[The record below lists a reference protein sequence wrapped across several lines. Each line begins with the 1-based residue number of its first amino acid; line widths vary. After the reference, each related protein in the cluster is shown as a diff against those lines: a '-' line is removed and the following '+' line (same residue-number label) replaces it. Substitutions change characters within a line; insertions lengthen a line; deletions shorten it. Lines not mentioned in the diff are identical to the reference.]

1 MAPVERDA
9 PADRQ
14 LRHLHTSS
22 TGALIPMWD
31 SSDPD
36 RAPPPLPLNP
46 QSPSISPSKS
56 GTSLAIQSAHAAL
69 AEKAREGEQT
79 ALVPALKKR
88 MTMGE
93 LTTPPDQRALVSR
106 PNNHK
111 RMQSLQP
118 GSVRDLS
125 LMIEGARDSRSPT
138 PKGSPDKHS
147 PEKYLPER
155 YPGSSRPGTPSRN
168 RERDRE
174 PEREH
179 RPVEHRP
186 MDKENARPTTPTP
199 MPISLNPAVR
209 PSMARRAQQSILGES
224 TPPQSATMLA
234 LQNMGG
240 PLPREA
246 EAHPPHA
253 AAMNNSNSNSN
264 PNSQAKG
271 GASWDHLSGQIISLT
286 SIATALQKEMSQLS
300 RRSRDNATDLMSLKE
315 ATHARDEDIRK
326 SLRELVAN
334 IDGVRSSRENHNR
347 ENHNR
352 DTYSGG
358 MYPESKA
365 HSTSPISRNA
375 RPFSL
380 PRIPSPH
387 SFAASID
394 RESVLSTPSLV
405 PSESPATIALLE
417 KIIREMGT
425 KDGQETVIN
434 QLTELAEKLAGMA
447 SSAKVEELISY
458 MRAVSH
464 DQSIV
469 PASGGRGG
477 GGGGTTRSRHVG
489 FDDDDDGEPGPR
501 ELDWSDR
508 NGTMTQRIEH
518 QLATQQRPSS
528 APSRAGDLLNDDVL
542 NVIRSVKDSV
552 AQGGGMTAE
561 VKALVRELR
570 GEVLGMGRDIARK
583 LDEVDASATNKNE
596 TPSKKDVSKIVE
608 EGLDEMKLHMNQLLR
623 EHRRASASSLKSV
636 VDYQEIYN
644 AMRTALNDSRVDNK
658 SEDADLTRDDVMDAV
673 KDAWENYKPEI
684 QVEQIGLE
692 RDEVLSC
699 LKEGLQEYVSRQEPC
714 QGATKDDVF
723 QAIVEGMKHFTPPQ
737 VESPSSLSRDEVLE
751 AVRECLEEFEF
762 PIAPSAMN
770 DLTKDDVLDAVQQ
783 GLKSFDFPDNS
794 AAVVPHQDNSEVV
807 DRLHDIMI
815 FMQQEFRTVS
825 EEAKQN
831 IAASGRDTE
840 QVLDATKDG
849 LDQLRTHLES
859 YIDRLASGT
868 GQEEL
873 MSNLVNSFDSFR
885 EELSELVAHAS
896 DGSKEMIKE
905 EIESLRD
912 AVNSS
917 LVPHVPPAPDNR
929 EALEAL
935 REGIER
941 VRHELLRPHAGT
953 TDILDALHEGFSD
966 LREAVEKVVNKP
978 ADFTANDEILEAL
991 QEGLSTVRTEIDAL
1005 REHDNEKAV
1014 VTVGGGPSDAMVPAD
1029 MLKHDDIK
1037 NLEMMMTQL
1046 RIKMESL
1053 GSSHPPPETVSE
1065 SGTDS
1070 TSVPTAPGGLRK
1082 EDLSE
1087 VEEMLRNVQEKVT
1100 SISNAEVEESLR
1112 NLHIS
1117 VEAISNVEVQES
1129 IRNLQASVE
1138 AMSNVEVLEAIRSLQ
1153 ESVGGLAL
1161 EGPRNKDD
1169 SEPINPDDVA
1179 TKEDIQAIETILRN
1193 TKGRLEDILD
1203 GEQAVKKDHLDAVEA
1218 MVLETKDAM
1227 GALTGQLETI
1237 SKKEDLVKIESL
1249 VTQVN
1254 IAFDEMKERS
1264 EKALEDPEKVTKTH
1278 VEAVEAA
1285 IVNIKSAI
1293 EESLKSDIATLSSKD
1308 DVKALETIV
1317 SELKD
1322 ATTAQAEANDKAL
1335 VDRRAEVAGVGDRVA
1350 EVKTF
1355 LEELQGL
1362 MKEKLEAG
1370 ATGIDHLSGLLGG
1383 LSQTIGQN
1391 ANVGQDL
1398 KEMLDIMKNEFEESK
1413 SGVIGA
1419 KLDTDEK
1426 FTQTT
1431 DVLSAKIDEKIGE
1444 LITKYDMFQT
1454 VMEERTTAGEARDAE
1469 MEAAVVGTK
1478 AIADELKV
1486 LVDTLGSSVTDSL
1499 EKMEEASKT
1508 VFIQVEQLYTK
1519 SEENHTEDKS
1529 EHQTTRDQI
1538 QQAVNIVEGL
1548 QGHVTEF
1555 QPQILE
1561 TVKNVLMVVGQHYEH
1576 SRNTA
1581 SQLQKQI
1588 EDAKPEEPLMLPPP
1602 PEKYD
1607 DTEVLARLE
1616 KIAELAADKYS
1627 DAEVLAKLDKLA
1639 ADKYDDAEVRGKLDK
1654 LVEEKY
1660 DDKEVITRLDKLA
1673 EDKYNDAEVLAK
1685 LNKLAEDKY
1694 DDKEVLARLQKLAD
1708 EKYDDTEVLV
1718 RLEKLNEDLKYD
1730 DTDVLVRLEKLGED
1744 LKYDDTEVLARLAKL
1759 DEDKYNDVEVL
1770 ARLDKLAADKY
1781 DDAGVVTRLDQ
1792 LVQDKYDDSQVQAK
1806 LNEIAEKCDP
1816 AEVHS
1821 KLNKIIESDDK
1832 AVVHS
1837 KLDKLVGHTEAAER
1851 AYEHLAT
1858 LDRVHRQVQQT
1869 ATDLTHF
1876 IAAQKKRVADEQ
1888 EDYGRALQ
1896 ETRISLERS
1905 KAEKSEVESSL
1916 SRLRSEEAQLRAAV
1930 ASLRNEQDDMLRR
1943 KARTA
1948 ADIASL
1954 ETALRLRREELHAM
1968 DARAEGLERRILEGV
1983 LDHSRA
1989 LLMTKGSSS
1998 HAKNRGDVMSRK
2010 RVPGARSS
2018 LPPGGDANATTPT
2031 RSSVKK
2037 SAVVNMTRLTPK
2049 QNGASGGNAAAAAN
2063 NRRILSLSQMSHNV
2077 PTGGVSR
2084 SQSVRTPGGAGGL
2097 RKSSWTPG
2105 GGVRAKK
2112 HGGLLQEEEAED
2124 GGNGHGHDKENE
2136 GADHH
2141 HADSG
2146 HERLDEEEDE
2156 HDRDVD
2162 DADDAATEVV
2172 DRADDDDDR
2181 GYEGESVAASDPE
2194 DGDGDDD
2201 GDESESGT
2209 LRRTSLGTTTTT
2221 DDYDAASASDDYTE
2235 SVGDSESIA
2244 GDPEVVMVSSAS

>member
-1 MAPVERDA
+1 
-9 PADRQ
+9 
-14 LRHLHTSS
+14 
-22 TGALIPMWD
+22 
-31 SSDPD
+31 
-36 RAPPPLPLNP
+36 
-46 QSPSISPSKS
+46 
-56 GTSLAIQSAHAAL
+56 
-69 AEKAREGEQT
+69 
-79 ALVPALKKR
+79 
-88 MTMGE
+88 
-93 LTTPPDQRALVSR
+93 
-106 PNNHK
+106 
-111 RMQSLQP
+111 
-118 GSVRDLS
+118 
-125 LMIEGARDSRSPT
+125 MIEGARDSRSPT

-147 PEKYLPER
+147 PEKYLPEK

-179 RPVEHRP
+179 RPVEHRQ

-209 PSMARRAQQSILGES
+209 PSMARRVQQSILGES

-240 PLPREA
+240 PLPRET

-253 AAMNNSNSNSN
+253 AATNNWNSNSNSN
-264 PNSQAKG
+264 SQAKG
-271 GASWDHLSGQIISLT
+271 SPSWDHLSGQIISLT
-286 SIATALQKEMSQLS
+286 SIATALQKEMAQLS

-334 IDGVRSSRENHNR
+334 IDGVRS
-347 ENHNR
+347 NR
-352 DTYSGG
+352 DNRDPYSGG
-358 MYPESKA
+358 IYHESKA

-380 PRIPSPH
+380 PRIPSPN

-434 QLTELAEKLAGMA
+434 QLTELAGRLAGMA
-447 SSAKVEELISY
+447 SSAKVEELIGY
-458 MRAVSH
+458 MKAVSH
-464 DQSIV
+464 DQSMV
-469 PASGGRGG
+469 PVSSGRGG
-477 GGGGTTRSRHVG
+477 GGGGTTRPRHVG
-489 FDDDDDGEPGPR
+489 FDDDDDGESGPR
-501 ELDWSDR
+501 ELDWGDR

-528 APSRAGDLLNDDVL
+528 APSRAGDLLNEDIL
-542 NVIRSVKDSV
+542 KVIRSVKDSV

-583 LDEVDASATNKNE
+583 LDEVDASATSKNE
-596 TPSKKDVSKIVE
+596 TPSKKDVAKIVE
-608 EGLDEMKLHMNQLLR
+608 EGLEEMKLHMNQLLR
-623 EHRRASASSLKSV
+623 EHRRASATSLKSV

-658 SEDADLTRDDVMDAV
+658 SEEDDDLTRDDVIHAV

-699 LKEGLQEYVSRQEPC
+699 LKEGLQEYVPRQEPC

-737 VESPSSLSRDEVLE
+737 VESPNSLSRDEVLE

-783 GLKSFDFPDNS
+783 GLKNFDFPDNS
-794 AAVVPHQDNSEVV
+794 AAVVPHQDSSEVI

-859 YIDRLASGT
+859 YIDRLATGT

-966 LREAVEKVVNKP
+966 LRDAVEKVVNKP

-1014 VTVGGGPSDAMVPAD
+1014 TTVGGGTSDAMVPAD

-1037 NLEMMMTQL
+1037 NLEVMMTQL

-1053 GSSHPPPETVSE
+1053 GSPHPPPESVSE
-1065 SGTDS
+1065 SGSDS
-1070 TSVPTAPGGLRK
+1070 TPVPTAPRGLRK

-1161 EGPRNKDD
+1161 ERPRNKDD
-1169 SEPINPDDVA
+1169 TEPANPEDVA

-1317 SELKD
+1317 NELKD
-1322 ATTAQAEANDKAL
+1322 ATAAQAEANDKAL

-1454 VMEERTTAGEARDAE
+1454 VMEERTTAGETRDAE

-1508 VFIQVEQLYTK
+1508 VFGQVEQLYTK
-1519 SEENHTEDKS
+1519 SEENHTEDKN

-1576 SRNTA
+1576 SRTTA

-1588 EDAKPEEPLMLPPP
+1588 EDTKPEEPLMLPPP

-1607 DTEVLARLE
+1607 DAEVLARLE

-1639 ADKYDDAEVRGKLDK
+1639 EDKYDDTEVRGKLDK

-1694 DDKEVLARLQKLAD
+1694 DDKEVLARLQKLAED
-1708 EKYDDTEVLV
+1708 KYDDTEVLA

-1770 ARLDKLAADKY
+1770 ARLDKLAEDKY
-1781 DDAGVVTRLDQ
+1781 DDAGVITRLDK
-1792 LVQDKYDDSQVQAK
+1792 LVEDKYDDSQVQAK

-1821 KLNKIIESDDK
+1821 KLNRIIESDDK

-1869 ATDLTHF
+1869 AADLTHF

-1930 ASLRNEQDDMLRR
+1930 ASLRNEQDDMLRH

-1989 LLMTKGSSS
+1989 LLMTKGAASGNRR
-1998 HAKNRGDVMSRK
+1998 NRGDVMSRK

-2018 LPPGGDANATTPT
+2018 LPPGGGGDDASHNATTTTTTPT
-2031 RSSVKK
+2031 RSSMKK
-2037 SAVVNMTRLTPK
+2037 SAVVSMTRLTPK
-2049 QNGASGGNAAAAAN
+2049 QNGGGAGNAAANNN

-2105 GGVRAKK
+2105 GGVRTKK
-2112 HGGLLQEEEAED
+2112 YGGLQEEAEE
-2124 GGNGHGHDKENE
+2124 GGHDKENE
-2136 GADHH
+2136 GGQH

-2146 HERLDEEEDE
+2146 PERLDEEDE
-2156 HDRDVD
+2156 HDGDDDAD
-2162 DADDAATEVV
+2162 DADDAATE
-2172 DRADDDDDR
+2172 ANHADDDR

-2194 DGDGDDD
+2194 DGDDADPDDD
-2201 GDESESGT
+2201 DDESESGT

-2221 DDYDAASASDDYTE
+2221 ADDYDAASASDEYTE